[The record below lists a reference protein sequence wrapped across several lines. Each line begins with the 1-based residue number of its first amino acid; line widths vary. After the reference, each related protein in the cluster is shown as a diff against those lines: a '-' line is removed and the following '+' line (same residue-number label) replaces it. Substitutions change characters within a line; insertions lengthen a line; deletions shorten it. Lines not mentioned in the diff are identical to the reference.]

1 MEFRSELIFSNY
13 LLFINKYLLMFVKN
27 LKNMNQPL
35 NTWKEKWAQQPTLM
49 LITVIIWSIFIGLC
63 IQAGT
68 LLFTFA
74 YSFSKPTVA
83 QDLYEGLNLYPLY
96 LQDVWFY
103 GGIVTLIL
111 CVAILKAQLFYT
123 MIRIFLKID
132 LIHPFSKEIAKL
144 ISTLSYI
151 AFEIGIFL
159 AMASGCADWLIKRSF
174 ELEGLQ
180 SYLSGAF
187 EYFLLS
193 ALIFAIAQV
202 FKRGVE
208 IQTENELTV

>member
-1 MEFRSELIFSNY
+1 
-13 LLFINKYLLMFVKN
+13 MFGKN

-68 LLFTFA
+68 LLFTFV
-74 YSFSKPTVA
+74 YSFFKPMVA
-83 QDLYEGLNLYPLY
+83 QNLYEGLNLYPLFQ
-96 LQDVWFY
+96 QDVWFY

-111 CVAILKAQLFYT
+111 SIAILKAQLFYT

-151 AFEIGIFL
+151 AFEISFFL
-159 AMASGCADWLIKRSF
+159 VLARGCASWLIKRSF

-208 IQTENELTV
+208 IQAENELTV

>member
-1 MEFRSELIFSNY
+1 
-13 LLFINKYLLMFVKN
+13 
-27 LKNMNQPL
+27 MNQPL
-35 NTWKEKWAQQPTLM
+35 NTWKKKWTQQPTLM
-49 LITVIIWSIFIGLC
+49 LITIIIWSIFIGLC
-63 IQAGT
+63 IQAGS
-68 LLFTFA
+68 LLFTFT
-74 YSFSKPTVA
+74 YSLLKPTVA
-83 QDLYEGLNLYPLY
+83 QDLYEGLNLYSLLTQNSWY
-96 LQDVWFY
+96 Y
-103 GGIVTLIL
+103 GGLVTLIL
-111 CVAILKAQLFYT
+111 SIAILKAQLFYT

-132 LIHPFSKEIAKL
+132 LVHPFSKEIAKL

-151 AFEIGIFL
+151 AFEIGVFL
-159 AMASGCADWLIKRSF
+159 AMARGCGSWLIKRSF

-208 IQTENELTV
+208 IQAENELTV